1 MLLET
6 LYGAFD
12 VIAKRRRI
20 FKVETIGDCY
30 VAVAGLPQPRRD
42 HALGM
47 SRFAHD
53 CLVKSSEVFHCLEIT
68 LGPGTSRLNMR
79 LGLHSG
85 PVTAGVLRGEKGRFQ
100 LFGDTVNTA
109 ARMESN
115 STAGKIH
122 CSKDT
127 ADLIMA
133 GGKSQ
138 WVTERADKIVAKGK
152 GEMTT
157 YWISVRNT
165 DSGETVTSGE
175 SSELS
180 MDDAFACI
188 QSLKSSVLPMSTRRA
203 CSKSLSSQHARLVA
217 WNVEL
222 LASLLVSVVANRQN
236 ENKSMFKSTGSS
248 EPSLTQEA
256 GQMPFN
262 EWSQSIDLPGANK
275 RRGSKTTPTKLPD
288 TVVSQLQH
296 FVTAI
301 ALLHG
306 NNPFHSF
313 DHASHVTMSVH
324 KLLLRIIQS
333 GKESYGIAS
342 DPLTH
347 FGAVFSALIHD
358 VGKPALVSFQSPR

>member
-1 MLLET
+1 M
-6 LYGAFD
+6 
-12 VIAKRRRI
+12 
-20 FKVETIGDCY
+20 
-30 VAVAGLPQPRRD
+30 AVVGLPQPRKD
-42 HALGM
+42 HAIGM
-47 SRFAHD
+47 ARFAND
-53 CLVKSSEVFHCLEIT
+53 VLVKSSEVFHCLEVT

-115 STAGKIH
+115 SAPGKIH

-127 ADLIMA
+127 ADLLSA

-138 WVTERADKIVAKGK
+138 WISERTDKIIAKGK

-157 YWISVRNT
+157 YWVCVRSSD
-165 DSGETVTSGE
+165 DSRSFTSGGTGE

-180 MDDAFACI
+180 MEDAFACI
-188 QSLKSSVLPMSTRRA
+188 QSLNSSVLPRSTRMSCA
-203 CSKSLSSQHARLVA
+203 KTLSSQHARLVA

-222 LASLLVSVVANRQN
+222 LSSLLASVVANREN
-236 ENKSMFKSTGSS
+236 ESKALFRSS
-248 EPSLTQEA
+248 GTAEPKLVQTA

-262 EWSQSIDLPGANK
+262 EWSQSIDIPEVTK
-275 RRGSKTTPTKLPD
+275 RRASKTMKPAELPEA
-288 TVVSQLQH
+288 VISQLRH

-324 KLLLRIIQS
+324 KLLLRVIQS
-333 GKESYGIAS
+333 GNESYGIAS
-342 DPLTH
+342 DPLIH
-347 FGAVFSALIHD
+347 FGAVVSALIHD
-358 VGKPALVSFQSPR
+358 VGKTVVCGNQ

>member
-1 MLLET
+1 M
-6 LYGAFD
+6 A
-12 VIAKRRRI
+12 
-20 FKVETIGDCY
+20 
-30 VAVAGLPQPRRD
+30 
-42 HALGM
+42 
-47 SRFAHD
+47 RFAHD
-53 CLVKSSEVFHCLEIT
+53 VLVKSSEVFHCLEVT

-115 STAGKIH
+115 SKPGKIH

-127 ADLIMA
+127 ADLILA

-138 WVTERADKIVAKGK
+138 WISERSDKIVAKGK

-157 YWISVRNT
+157 YWVCVRNT
-165 DSGETVTSGE
+165 DGDSKSFTSSGTGE

-188 QSLKSSVLPMSTRRA
+188 QSLKSSVLPSSTRKT
-203 CSKSLSSQHARLVA
+203 CSKTLSGQHARLVA

-222 LASLLVSVVANRQN
+222 LSSLLASVVANRKI
-236 ENKSMFKSTGSS
+236 ENKTLFRSSGSS
-248 EPSLTQEA
+248 EPMLDQTA
-256 GQMPFN
+256 GRMPFN
-262 EWSQSIDLPGANK
+262 EWSQAIDIPQISK
-275 RRGSKTTPTKLPD
+275 RRESKTSTPVKLPEA
-288 TVVSQLQH
+288 VLSQLQH

-324 KLLLRIIQS
+324 KLLLRVIQS

-342 DPLTH
+342 DPLIH
-347 FGAVFSALIHD
+347 FGAVISALIHD
-358 VGKPALVSFQSPR
+358 VGKNAAF